1 MSLGDMSIRDISRG
15 DISKSKRTGDRKL
28 EQIIKKYIPM
38 TETTYYTLLALKE
51 ERHGYAI
58 MQFVRELTENRIH
71 MGTGTLYTMLGR
83 LVEDALIEVV
93 SNENGKKVYRL
104 TPMGDEIL
112 KMELERLRKQLRNGE
127 EIYGTDRS

>member
-1 MSLGDMSIRDISRG
+1 MSLGDMSIL

-93 SNENGKKVYRL
+93 SNENGKTVYRL
-104 TPMGDEIL
+104 TPLGDEIL

>member
-1 MSLGDMSIRDISRG
+1 MSLDDMSSIDISRG

-83 LVEDALIEVV
+83 LVEDALIAV
-93 SNENGKKVYRL
+93 SYTHL
-104 TPMGDEIL
+104 TLPTIL
-112 KMELERLRKQLRNGE
+112 LV
-127 EIYGTDRS
+127 